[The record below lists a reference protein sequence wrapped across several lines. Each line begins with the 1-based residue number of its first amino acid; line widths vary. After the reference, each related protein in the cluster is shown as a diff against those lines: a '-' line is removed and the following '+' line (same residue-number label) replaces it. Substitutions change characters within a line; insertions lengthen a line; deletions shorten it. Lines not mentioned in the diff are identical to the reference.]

1 MPTIETLLEDEE
13 VASKQ
18 HLFIHQLYKSL
29 CLPVPSDWFW
39 EAKREQHPL
48 EMDLLCII
56 ASSWKHCEG
65 ADSSPM

>member
-1 MPTIETLLEDEE
+1 MLTIETLLEDEE

-29 CLPVPSDWFW
+29 CLPVPYDWFG
-39 EAKREQHPL
+39 EAKRKATSVR
-48 EMDLLCII
+48 DGSLCII